1 MDYFETTQKE
11 GVYLPKIQKIDYE
24 EIYRKSI
31 KSEYDLCYIDEFRT
45 ASNITQQKAIKMFL
59 EGSNLNDIVK
69 FCEKERLKVIAEK
82 LKKEANLSKRFSMR
96 TFENFNVE
104 NETQKYA
111 YERTKSYVENIDEH
125 LESGTGLIFVGNGC
139 VGTGKTHLACAA
151 ANALL
156 NEGYPVKVINV
167 AKMIYQIKENFKVDE
182 YLKIPIL
189 LIDDLGKET
198 GTQWVCETLY
208 MIFNERY
215 ESMKPT
221 IITTENGLDEIK
233 RNYIT
238 TVNGV
243 TIDRGKSII
252 SRLTE
257 DFIYIPLTGED
268 YRQRRAA

>member
-1 MDYFETTQKE
+1 MDYELYRDLNGEADLFVISADFRQATKETQ
-11 GVYLPKIQKIDYE
+11 D
-24 EIYRKSI
+24 
-31 KSEYDLCYIDEFRT
+31 
-45 ASNITQQKAIKMFL
+45 KAIQMYRNG
-59 EGSNLNDIVK
+59 EDLNKIVE
-69 FCEKERLKVIAEK
+69 FCIKEKNRALSED

-96 TFENFNVE
+96 TFENFNIE
-104 NETQKYA
+104 NEVQKYA
-111 YERTKSYVENIDEH
+111 YDRTIEYVENIDEN
-125 LESGTGLIFVGNGC
+125 LKNGTGLIFVGNGC

-151 ANALL
+151 ANKLL
-156 NEGYPVKVINV
+156 EKCYPVKVINV
-167 AKMIYQIKENFKVDE
+167 AKMIYLIKEDFKVEE
-182 YLKIPIL
+182 YLTPPIL

-215 ESMKPT
+215 ENMQST
-221 IITTENGLDEIK
+221 IITTENGLEEIK

-243 TIDRGKSII
+243 TIDRGKSIV